1 MSHYGYLRTIQTYKD
16 LQKHVDDL
24 QRHLDTLNGDES
36 WMGVCYVRRIRSTEA
51 DNNFQSPLQA
61 RTEAAIK
68 HVKNEKGKIQA
79 QQLAFEAGLLDSD
92 LTFRS
97 IGFTS
102 FLSTW
107 LIRQV
112 DPKKTHPNPLIQ
124 SVYFHTFS
132 KASRLKFGFLDYR
145 CPRKFQCPSVCFQST
160 LLKTSW
166 IIYILQC
173 SEYLALPFPL
183 LLISAFPGCHQIN
196 SKWLESWNS

>member
-1 MSHYGYLRTIQTYKD
+1 MDLGWGY
-16 LQKHVDDL
+16 V
-24 QRHLDTLNGDES
+24 
-36 WMGVCYVRRIRSTEA
+36 YVRRIRSTEA
-51 DNNFQSPLQA
+51 DNDFQSPLQA

-112 DPKKTHPNPLIQ
+112 DPKKTHPSPLVQ
-124 SVYFHTFS
+124 SVCFHTS
-132 KASRLKFGFLDYR
+132 EASRLKFGFLDYR
-145 CPRKFQCPSVCFQST
+145 CRKKFRCSSVCFQST

-173 SEYLALPFPL
+173 SEYLALSFPL